1 MGEVSESSARI
12 SIGPCEDGLST
23 SSTVKKTYS
32 RLSMATRAVD
42 CEASYESG
50 WPNGA
55 ADAVRTISAGQMP
68 TSTKWACFLKD
79 KPPLGLADLLESNP
93 PTGER
98 DAGAPPVR
106 FGGRGDLS

>member
-32 RLSMATRAVD
+32 RPSMATRAVD

-50 WPNGA
+50 WP
-55 ADAVRTISAGQMP
+55 
-68 TSTKWACFLKD
+68 
-79 KPPLGLADLLESNP
+79 
-93 PTGER
+93 R
-98 DAGAPPVR
+98 DASEDRVLHKQ
-106 FGGRGDLS
+106 RGDQIVNRDPQPRANHTEEQNNARHCLGTMGRHLER